1 MRVTSAGRR
10 RRGARLRGL
19 IALTLLALLA
29 VGILGRRYQTASV
42 SRRPFQTGKQAP
54 PGTQKAVEATTK
66 GYFAAMR
73 RGQYA
78 RALALCDSGFRRSQS
93 PDTFREILER
103 DYQPFLSVDRPL
115 QFQPAQ
121 DGGDMVMLPIQM
133 HCRDGHPY
141 RAYLFWRPEEG
152 GWRLGRISGPMRADM
167 SQLIPN

>member
-19 IALTLLALLA
+19 LALTLLALLA
-29 VGILGRRYQTASV
+29 VGILGRRYQTASE
-42 SRRPFQTGKQAP
+42 RRPFQTGRQAAA
-54 PGTQKAVEATTK
+54 GTQKALEATTTD
-66 GYFAAMR
+66 YFAAMR

-78 RALALCDSGFRRSQS
+78 HALALCAADFRRSQS
-93 PDTFREILER
+93 PDTFREILQR

-121 DGGDMVMLPIQM
+121 DGGDMVMLPVQM

-141 RAYLFWRPEEG
+141 RTYLFWQREEG

-167 SQLIPN
+167 SQLATPY